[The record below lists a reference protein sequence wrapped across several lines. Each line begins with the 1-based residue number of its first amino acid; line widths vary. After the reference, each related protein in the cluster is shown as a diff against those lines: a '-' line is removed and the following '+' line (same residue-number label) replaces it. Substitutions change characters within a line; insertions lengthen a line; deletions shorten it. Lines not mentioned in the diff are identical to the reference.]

1 MCRSPIDTL
10 DIVSKVFIAYASESS
25 FHITELLQRHR
36 TSPRGLTFRCGCRLR
51 HCLRQQLLPSVLRGN
66 SRLPF
71 MPCFV
76 KISAEMDE
84 FNRSYYMFP
93 SHALAT
99 SLPTYHPKT
108 STTNSSTHSLRRR
121 QTDPSLTT
129 TASRRFR
136 ICSNMSGFLSSEAE
150 RALQGEEEEA
160 RRLFLQDSG
169 AFPPTQ
175 HTGLPYLPSQ
185 HWAPEFNPA
194 SAGIPFQSSSH
205 GLTATA
211 HYSTEPWSNSSWS
224 TLRPDAFDDGTSSQP
239 SRSSSPGNPAD
250 LQNFGFPLSDGRS
263 WRCAYPG
270 CTSQAVFTR
279 GCDLR
284 KHFRRHTKSLFCRFE
299 GCPQTAQPGFSS
311 KKDRDRHEA
320 KHAPGVSCEWEGCE
334 RLFSRVDNMKDH
346 VRRIHRKKK

>member
-1 MCRSPIDTL
+1 MDEIN
-10 DIVSKVFIAYASESS
+10 
-25 FHITELLQRHR
+25 R
-36 TSPRGLTFRCGCRLR
+36 TS
-51 HCLRQQLLPSVLRGN
+51 
-66 SRLPF
+66 
-71 MPCFV
+71 
-76 KISAEMDE
+76 
-84 FNRSYYMFP
+84 YMFP
-93 SHALAT
+93 SNALASST
-99 SLPTYHPKT
+99 PTHHPKQ
-108 STTNSSTHSLRRR
+108 TTTKSSVRPLPRRC
-121 QTDPSLTT
+121 TDPSSTSKVPRR
-129 TASRRFR
+129 SRVRP
-136 ICSNMSGFLSSEAE
+136 NMSGFLSSEAE

-169 AFPPTQ
+169 SYPPTTY
-175 HTGLPYLPSQ
+175 TGMPYLPSQ
-185 HWAPEFNPA
+185 HWAPEFGPV
-194 SAGIPFQSSSH
+194 SAGIPLQSSSH
-205 GLTATA
+205 GLTAPPNYPTD
-211 HYSTEPWSNSSWS
+211 PWSNSSWS

-299 GCPQTAQPGFSS
+299 GCPQTTQPGFSS

-346 VRRIHRKKK
+346 VRRIHRKKN